1 MKNFLFTLSLIV
13 GIYSYTF
20 AQYKSP
26 LIALDGFNNNMYIID
41 TSNFNIL
48 NTISTTIT
56 TGQNITGYTGMAVK
70 SDGTILAVVRGAGF
84 ATRSLVSINPNTGVI
99 TLLGEIGSSVVS
111 IALKDDNTLFGITGG
126 ASGTYT
132 NSLIQI
138 DVNTGAATLLA
149 NLTTVNG
156 ATISYSPDDNLLYYW
171 QTSTMNTITTS
182 APYTVTNIPT
192 TGYSLSNYIFCA
204 SYIGNN
210 TFMMFDG
217 NSDILWATTTGL
229 ITEKTPSQGGWYRGM
244 VMYPFYTISSNDP
257 LSFCPGGST
266 SLIATSLGTSY
277 QWTLNGAD
285 ISGANSN
292 TYITNLPGSYNCK
305 ISIAGVVDTAMS
317 PLVVIENPLPVVALA
332 PSGSSA
338 FCQGDAISVTITGTT
353 GGNSQWYLNGVA
365 ISGETSN
372 TYAATTPGL
381 YNMIKTNSNG
391 CSDSAAVGIVVIE
404 NPLPVVN
411 LTPSGST
418 AFCQGDAISVT
429 ITGTTGGNSQWY
441 LNGVAISGETS
452 NTYAATTPGL
462 YNMIKTNSN
471 GCSDSAA
478 VGIVVIENPLPVVN
492 LTPSGSTAFC
502 QGDAINVTITGTT
515 GGTSQWYLNGVAIA
529 GETTNTYSA
538 TTPGLYN
545 MIKTNSNGCSDSATV
560 GIVVIENPLPNV
572 TLTPSGSTAFC
583 QGDAAISITGG
594 SPLNGIYS
602 GTGVS
607 GGFFDP
613 AVAGLGVHI
622 ITYSYTDMNG
632 CTSSNSVNFNVD
644 NCISLNSLQNK
655 SQLTIYPN
663 PSIGSVNI
671 ESTILIESVQIHSEL
686 GQVLFDFNVNNQPNF
701 TIPTTNI
708 SKGTY
713 TLRIKMQNGSFSY
726 RSLIIQ

>member
-418 AFCQGDAISVT
+418 AFCQGDAI
-429 ITGTTGGNSQWY
+429 
-441 LNGVAISGETS
+441 
-452 NTYAATTPGL
+452 
-462 YNMIKTNSN
+462 
-471 GCSDSAA
+471 
-478 VGIVVIENPLPVVN
+478 
-492 LTPSGSTAFC
+492 
-502 QGDAINVTITGTT
+502 NVTITGTT